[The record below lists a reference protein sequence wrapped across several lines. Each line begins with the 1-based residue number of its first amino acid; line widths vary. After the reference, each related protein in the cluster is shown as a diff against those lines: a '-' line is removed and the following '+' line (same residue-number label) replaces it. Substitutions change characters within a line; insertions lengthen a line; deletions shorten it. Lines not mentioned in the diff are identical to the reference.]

1 MTIAMRLMMEVKK
14 ETTYMI
20 IDMIIIIKMV
30 INRIIMNT
38 RLR

>member
-14 ETTYMI
+14 ETTYLI
-20 IDMIIIIKMV
+20 IDMIIIKMI